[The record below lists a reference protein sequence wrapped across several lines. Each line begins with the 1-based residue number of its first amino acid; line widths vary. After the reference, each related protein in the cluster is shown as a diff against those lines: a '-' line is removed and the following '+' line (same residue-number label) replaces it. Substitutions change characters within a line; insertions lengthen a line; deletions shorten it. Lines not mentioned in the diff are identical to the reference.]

1 MRARALVTSLAIVLV
16 VAACSVVG
24 DGKVDTI
31 DPPFGLADTAAPSTT
46 AAPTTTVLAST
57 TTIGLETTTTLVQ
70 TEPVRLYF
78 ITSGQLLYVEGALPA
93 PAALQQ
99 IVAALQLGTEPLGDL
114 GAGLR
119 SAVPSAAEIRVLD
132 TGAGIANV
140 ELPVGFFDGIPA
152 LDQRLAIGQI
162 VLTLTDSRG
171 VGQVQFDLA
180 VPDATGQVIQP
191 GTPLSRLDYVPLL
204 LDAPRV

>member
-1 MRARALVTSLAIVLV
+1 MRARVLLCCAATGLLV
-16 VAACSVVG
+16 VACSVVG
-24 DGKVDTI
+24 DGKVNPI
-31 DPPFGLADTAAPSTT
+31 DPPFGLADTTATTTT
-46 AAPTTTVLAST
+46 AAPTTTALAT
-57 TTIGLETTTTLVQ
+57 TTTVGLETTTTLVQ

-78 ITSGQLLYVEGALPA
+78 ITSGQLLYVEGALPT

-99 IVAALQLGTEPLGDL
+99 IVAALQLGTDPLGDL

-132 TGAGIANV
+132 TGTGIATV
-140 ELPVGFFDGIPA
+140 ELPEGFFDGIPA

-180 VPDATGQVIQP
+180 VPNATGEVIQP
-191 GTPLSRLDYVPLL
+191 GTSLSRQDFASLL
-204 LDAPRV
+204 LDGPRG

>member
-1 MRARALVTSLAIVLV
+1 MQTRVLTCCAAIAVT

-31 DPPFGLADTAAPSTT
+31 DPPFGLADTAATSTT
-46 AAPTTTVLAST
+46 EAPTTTALSTT

-70 TEPVRLYF
+70 TERVRLYF

-99 IVAALQLGTEPLGDL
+99 ILATLQLGTDPLGDL

-132 TGAGIANV
+132 TGTGVATV
-140 ELPVGFFDGIPA
+140 ELPEGFFDGIPA

-180 VPDATGQVIQP
+180 VPNATGEVIQP
-191 GTPLSRLDYVPLL
+191 GTPLSRLDFAPLL
-204 LDAPRV
+204 LDAPRG

>member
-1 MRARALVTSLAIVLV
+1 MRTRALVCTVAIAAGM
-16 VAACSVVG
+16 AACSVVG
-24 DGKVDTI
+24 DGKVDSL
-31 DPPFGLADTAAPSTT
+31 DPPFGLGDTAASTTT
-46 AAPTTTVLAST
+46 AAPTTTALATT

-99 IVAALQLGTEPLGDL
+99 IVAALQLGTDPLGDL

-119 SAVPSAAEIRVLD
+119 SAVPSAAEIRVTD
-132 TGAGIANV
+132 TGGGVADV
-140 ELPVGFFDGIPA
+140 ELPTGFFDGMPA

-162 VLTLTDSRG
+162 VLTLTGSRG
-171 VGQVQFDLA
+171 VGQVNFNVA
-180 VPDATGQVIQP
+180 VPDATGEVLQP
-191 GTPLSRLDYVPLL
+191 GTPLSRLDFAPLL
-204 LDAPRV
+204 LDAPRR